1 MLMTAHAFLQEQ
13 PAPTVQQIR
22 DVISGNI
29 CRCTGYVSIV
39 EAIHDAAQSMRGR
52 P

>member
-1 MLMTAHAFLQEQ
+1 MLMTAHAFLQEK
-13 PAPTVQQIR
+13 PAPTIEQIR

-29 CRCTGYVSIV
+29 CRCTGYVGIV
-39 EAIHDAAQSMRGR
+39 EAIHDAAQSTRGR

>member
-1 MLMTAHAFLQEQ
+1 MLMTAHAFLQEK
-13 PAPTVQQIR
+13 PAPTIEQIR

-29 CRCTGYVSIV
+29 CRCTGYVGIV
-39 EAIHDAAQSMRGR
+39 EAIHNAASSTRGR